1 VIEDQLQIILYL
13 LLMGVALYLGDMIA
27 DWVLVN
33 AFGKKRG
40 GSHDRKK

>member
-1 VIEDQLQIILYL
+1 VIEDQLQIILFL
-13 LLMGVALYLGDMIA
+13 LLAGIALYLGDLIA

-40 GSHDRKK
+40 G

>member
-1 VIEDQLQIILYL
+1 MIEDQLQIILYL
-13 LLMGVALYLGDMIA
+13 LLMGIALYLGDMIA

-40 GSHDRKK
+40 G

>member
-13 LLMGVALYLGDMIA
+13 LLAGVGLYLGDLVA

-33 AFGKKRG
+33 AFGKKKR
-40 GSHDRKK
+40 